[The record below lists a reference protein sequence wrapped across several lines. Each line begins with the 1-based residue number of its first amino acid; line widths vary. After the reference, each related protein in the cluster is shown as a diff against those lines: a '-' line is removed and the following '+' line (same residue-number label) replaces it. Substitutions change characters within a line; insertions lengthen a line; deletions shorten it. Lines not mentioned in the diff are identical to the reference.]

1 MSFFGLD
8 GLLLFCIIMGLRS
21 ASSAINVFVYLLR
34 CLGRALSST
43 ANILET
49 NTITGASS
57 EDLQVRKSEGKK
69 KRCHGAYQKTAK
81 QFLADYQNWRRVV
94 KE

>member
-1 MSFFGLD
+1 
-8 GLLLFCIIMGLRS
+8 MGLRS
-21 ASSAINVFVYLLR
+21 ASSAINVFVHLLR

-69 KRCHGAYQKTAK
+69 KTDAMEHFRKQQNSSWLTIRTGAVWSRN
-81 QFLADYQNWRRVV
+81 D
-94 KE
+94 

>member
-34 CLGRALSST
+34 CLGKALSST

-69 KRCHGAYQKTAK
+69 KRMPWSISENSKTV
-81 QFLADYQNWRRVV
+81 LS
-94 KE
+94 